1 MNSDPQKLATE
12 LGWEGGRGG
21 LFFSSSSFSCF
32 RIIYYVNSLG
42 VLIGKITRGMLGF
55 VGGGGVSF
63 NFMFYFN
70 VVVVYV
76 VVYVVVVYEVSLS
89 GV

>member
-1 MNSDPQKLATE
+1 
-12 LGWEGGRGG
+12 
-21 LFFSSSSFSCF
+21 
-32 RIIYYVNSLG
+32 
-42 VLIGKITRGMLGF
+42 MLGF
-55 VGGGGVSF
+55 VGEGGVSF
-63 NFMFYFN
+63 NFMIYFN